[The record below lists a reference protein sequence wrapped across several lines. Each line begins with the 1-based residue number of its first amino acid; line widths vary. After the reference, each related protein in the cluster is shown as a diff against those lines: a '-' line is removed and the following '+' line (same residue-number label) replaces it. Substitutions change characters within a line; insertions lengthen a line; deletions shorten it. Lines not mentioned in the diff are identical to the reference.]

1 MNVEQSP
8 YYGERLVGIIETHR
22 GNGRPS
28 GTSRIILESEFK
40 EESQRLLWEFSNK
53 EVCIGLTYAETE
65 DMIDDCTFRDQHNYE
80 QWNWEYLNGTYP
92 TLTIG

>member
-65 DMIDDCTFRDQHNYE
+65 DMIDDCTFRDQDNYE